1 MVLNLILYTQT
12 LGHGVFKSSITQ
24 TLGHGV
30 IITKL
35 TQANSLREVLLS

>member
-1 MVLNLILYTQT
+1 MVLNLILY
-12 LGHGVFKSSITQ
+12 TQ